1 MGKGASGEKYAEQST
16 QTYGFTFGGPLV
28 KDKLFFFV
36 GGEYYKD
43 KTPATVYDENN
54 IDGFVTMDQLNQ
66 IREQYKKLT
75 GYDTAGFGQH
85 TPEIWSANASR
96 TARSAASFTRFARSA
111 PTAPAVAC
119 AILCRSTS
127 SASLMFFVCTRSV

>member
-1 MGKGASGEKYAEQST
+1 M
-16 QTYGFTFGGPLV
+16 
-28 KDKLFFFV
+28 

-85 TPEIWSANASR
+85 TPEIWSANVMARLDWNINDNNKMMLRYNYGGASATSTTLRRAR
-96 TARSAASFTRFARSA
+96 TISTMPAIISVTR
-111 PTAPAVAC
+111 P
-119 AILCRSTS
+119 ILW
-127 SASLMFFVCTRSV
+127 